1 LGLRLVCISILF
13 LIASCSTNSIT
24 FNSSVASVST
34 GSITTSAPKTD
45 DESQHSLT
53 SVETS
58 TTTIAKRTIPE
69 AFTPV
74 SILMEALVEENG
86 LTGAGL
92 IIVDKDQGVLYHEHW
107 GDFHEKRVSL
117 IASASKVITAGV
129 LMHLD
134 DAGILDID
142 APISDV
148 IDYAGVLGN
157 ITAAQLLS
165 NSSGLVGLEINYLYL
180 CNFSSSG
187 TIQQCA
193 KSILTNAATDPRTI
207 EPDTEFRYG
216 GPQWQIAGA
225 IAEAASGKSW
235 HELVNDIYAEPCGME
250 HFGYSNP
257 FDQFT
262 FSDFVYPDWNGDLSV
277 LKHTDNPNLGAG
289 AYSTTGDYGKFLQ
302 MHLNLGVCN
311 ATQVLSPE
319 AVVAMQ
325 ENRTGRIYNS
335 STKYGMGWRIETDA
349 TGNTESIRRVSS
361 PGVFGALPWLQPEKG
376 FGAYLV
382 IEDKSS
388 TRQAFTK
395 PLFDLIETAVL
406 SQREK

>member
-1 LGLRLVCISILF
+1 M
-13 LIASCSTNSIT
+13 
-24 FNSSVASVST
+24 
-34 GSITTSAPKTD
+34 
-45 DESQHSLT
+45 
-53 SVETS
+53 ET
-58 TTTIAKRTIPE
+58 
-69 AFTPV
+69 
-74 SILMEALVEENG
+74 LVEENG

-92 IIVDKDQGVLYHEHW
+92 IVVDKDQGVLYHEHW

-180 CNFSSSG
+180 CNF
-187 TIQQCA
+187 
-193 KSILTNAATDPRTI
+193 DPRTI
-207 EPDTEFRYG
+207 GPDTEFRYG

-289 AYSTTGDYGKFLQ
+289 AYSTTGDYGKFSILEY
-302 MHLNLGVCN
+302 
-311 ATQVLSPE
+311 ATLLKFFHRKQ
-319 AVVAMQ
+319 
-325 ENRTGRIYNS
+325 
-335 STKYGMGWRIETDA
+335 
-349 TGNTESIRRVSS
+349 
-361 PGVFGALPWLQPEKG
+361 
-376 FGAYLV
+376 
-382 IEDKSS
+382 
-388 TRQAFTK
+388 
-395 PLFDLIETAVL
+395 
-406 SQREK
+406 

>member
-1 LGLRLVCISILF
+1 M
-13 LIASCSTNSIT
+13 
-24 FNSSVASVST
+24 
-34 GSITTSAPKTD
+34 
-45 DESQHSLT
+45 
-53 SVETS
+53 ET
-58 TTTIAKRTIPE
+58 
-69 AFTPV
+69 
-74 SILMEALVEENG
+74 LVEENG

-92 IIVDKDQGVLYHEHW
+92 IVVDKDQGVLYHEHW

-207 EPDTEFRYG
+207 GPDTEFRYG
-216 GPQWQIAGA
+216 GPQWQVAGA

-262 FSDFVYPDWNGDLSV
+262 FSDFGYPDWDGDLSV
-277 LKHTDNPNLGAG
+277 LKYTDNPNLGAG
-289 AYSTTGDYGKFLQ
+289 AYSTTGDYGKLLQ
-302 MHLNLGVCN
+302 MHLNLGICN

-335 STKYGMGWRIETDA
+335 SSEYGMGWRID
-349 TGNTESIRRVSS
+349 TESTGITESSRRVSS

-395 PLFDLIETAVL
+395 PLFELIETAVL
-406 SQREK
+406 SQREE